1 MNKELELYKLIT
13 EPDIQYVDE
22 FDWIDDEFVIWVS
35 KWWWNEFIT
44 RLTQIFGYSIFDEGG
59 FNAKIQTDCI
69 CFVLSD
75 ITDEYGIDLEEIFPK
90 YKYKH

>member
-13 EPDIQYVDE
+13 EQDIQCADE
-22 FDWIDDEFVIWVS
+22 FGWIDDEFVIWVS

-75 ITDEYGIDLEEIFPK
+75 IIDEYGIDLEEIFPK